1 LESLTR
7 ARAEESRP
15 LDEEGYDM
23 RSRHWLI
30 LVVLLGLLAAT
41 VWYGVSVWSATSQMP
56 TYAYVAMVLGAI
68 VMIALGW
75 ALMTLMYHSHRS
87 GHDNTLRNDRG
98 DS

>member
-1 LESLTR
+1 
-7 ARAEESRP
+7 
-15 LDEEGYDM
+15 M
-23 RSRHWLI
+23 HSRHWVI
-30 LVVLLGLLAAT
+30 LVVLLALLAAT

-75 ALMTLMYHSHRS
+75 GLTTLMYHSHRS
-87 GHDNTLRNDRG
+87 GHDDALRNDQRR